1 MVAFS
6 QMIVA
11 DPLRVRTV
19 ASTTRLHKLC
29 PVSLDLVTLSGRS
42 KVQITYIEI
51 INSQT
56 ESQVAPAMEI
66 CLSPG
71 VVFGSSVLRT
81 GFHLPASRV
90 TCLVLSPT

>member
-42 KVQITYIEI
+42 KVQITYIVRI
-51 INSQT
+51 RTSYGALAGPLRFAT
-56 ESQVAPAMEI
+56 
-66 CLSPG
+66 
-71 VVFGSSVLRT
+71 GSAR
-81 GFHLPASRV
+81 
-90 TCLVLSPT
+90 